1 MKQIKIISLDI
12 ENFKG
17 IRKLNLALGGKSANL
32 YGENATGKTSV
43 YDALTWLLFGKDSK
57 GNAKFSIKPLDASG
71 NTSAGVMPT
80 VSADLAVDGKNIRLR
95 KQLREK
101 WEKHRGGQERYAGN
115 TVDYYIDDVPVKEN
129 QYKVYISELVTEETF
144 RALTNTYRFC
154 RDMAWKDRR
163 SILFDLAA
171 VASDAQLL
179 KEARFDALRDEIGNR
194 TVDDFRAMLAK
205 KRKDTNSE
213 LNLLPARVDECEK
226 QLNELPDKFDPT
238 QRDALV
244 DDINRLRGE
253 LVALNNDESR
263 NAKRNEIRSVE
274 LQLRELTAENEQF
287 RRSQDVPVVDE
298 RADLQRAIDRVKSSM
313 RRVNA
318 QIQEREK
325 SIEDAEERLNY
336 YRSQWKQENS
346 RKYTSGACPTCGQAL
361 PADMEREAEKKFE
374 AAKKS
379 ALDRLVA
386 DSEYVK
392 QRAAADRE
400 SLAGLRKAIIDS
412 EDELR
417 QLDDRLAHAAE
428 PQQVIIEDLPDYAEC
443 RAQMETHIAELNAA
457 LQDWDAHTVAER
469 ERLHDEIAEKDML
482 KAAQDKIASSVQL
495 RQSLEK
501 RIAEIEQEKRSKA
514 AYIEKIDNLLDL
526 CEDFVQF
533 KVERVSAAVNH
544 RFELVSFR
552 LFTEAINGSLQDC
565 CDAMVDG
572 VPYNDLNSAMQI
584 NAGLDC
590 IHTLSEFYGVK
601 VPLFVDNAESVTKLH
616 DMDTQVIRL
625 IVSENDKE
633 LRCEAWA

>member
-1 MKQIKIISLDI
+1 MKEIKILTLDI

-17 IRKLNLALGGKSANL
+17 VRRLNLALDGKSANL
-32 YGENATGKTSV
+32 YGDNATGKTSV

-80 VSADLAVDGKNIRLR
+80 ASAELDVDGKTVSLR

-115 TVDYYIDDVPVKEN
+115 TVDHYIDDVPVKEN
-129 QYKVYISELVTEETF
+129 QYKAYISELVSENTF
-144 RALTNTYRFC
+144 RSLTNTYRFC
-154 RDMAWKDRR
+154 RDMPWKERR

-171 VASDAQLL
+171 VESDAQLL
-179 KEARFDALRDEIGNR
+179 KAPQFDTLRAEIGSR

-205 KRKDTNSE
+205 KRKDANSE

-226 QLNELPDKFDPT
+226 QLAGLPETFDST
-238 QRDALV
+238 QRDALA

-253 LVALNNDESR
+253 LAALDNDESR
-263 NAKRNEIRSVE
+263 NAKRNEVRAAE
-274 LQLRELTAENEQF
+274 LQLRELIAENDRF

-298 RADLQRAIDRVKSSM
+298 REDIQRAIDRVKSSM
-313 RRVNA
+313 RHVKA
-318 QIQEREK
+318 QIADREK
-325 SIEDAEERLNY
+325 SIADAEERLDY
-336 YRSQWKQENS
+336 YRAQWKREHS
-346 RKYTSGACPTCGQAL
+346 REYTGGTCPTCGQAL
-361 PADMEREAEKKFE
+361 PEAMEREAKKKFE
-374 AAKKS
+374 AAKT
-379 ALDRLVA
+379 AELDRLIA

-392 QRAAADRE
+392 QRKKADRE
-400 SLAGLRKAIIDS
+400 SLEGLKKAIVDS

-417 QLDDRLAHAAE
+417 QLNDRLAHAAE
-428 PQQVIIEDLPDYAEC
+428 PQPIVVEDMPDYAE
-443 RAQMETHIAELNAA
+443 RKAEMETHIAELNAA

-469 ERLHDEIAEKDML
+469 ERLRDKIAEKDIL
-482 KAAQDKIASSVQL
+482 KTAQDKIESSVQL
-495 RQSLEK
+495 RQSLEN
-501 RIAEIEQEKRSKA
+501 RIAEIEQEKRAKA
-514 AYIEKIDNLLDL
+514 QYIEKIDYLLDQ
-526 CEDFVQF
+526 CEGFVQY

-565 CDAMVDG
+565 CDAVVDG
-572 VPYNDLNSAMQI
+572 VPYSDLNNAMQI

-616 DMDTQVIRL
+616 EMDTQIIRL
-625 IVSENDKE
+625 VVSENDKE
-633 LRCEAWA
+633 LRCE